1 MKILITGGGGY
12 IGTELTY
19 RLIENPEVTEIVVYD
34 NLSRANY
41 NLFIGQTKLNN
52 KVTFVHADLLD
63 TMTLKK
69 HLKGVDVLYHLAAI
83 VTTPFADR
91 NAHQYEQINH
101 WGTAELVYAVEESD
115 VKKLIYL
122 SSASVYGSSAEEVGV
137 GSVLNPK
144 SFYGIS
150 KMRGEEHVSRLLD
163 KDIDAYII
171 RCGNVYGYNKSM
183 RFDSVINKFMFA
195 ANFKKMIPINGDGKQ
210 HRSFIHIDKTGEILA
225 KLCGDALVPGIYDL
239 AEDTLS
245 INYIADTI
253 KEIYPDLEMI
263 YINQNIKLRELKV
276 RKDPKINGLSTI
288 STRNLQKVLQE
299 FKAQFTY

>member
-1 MKILITGGGGY
+1 MKVLITGGGGY

-19 RLIENPEVTEIVVYD
+19 RLAENKDITEIVVYD

-41 NLFIGQTKLNN
+41 NLFIGQTKLND

-69 HLKGVDVLYHLAAI
+69 HLQGVDVLYHLAAI

-101 WGTAELVYAVEESD
+101 WGTAELVYAIEESE
-115 VKKLIYL
+115 VKKFVYL

-150 KMRGEEHVSRLLD
+150 KMRGEEHVNRLLD

-195 ANFKKMIPINGDGKQ
+195 ANFKNMIPINGDGKQ
-210 HRSFIHIDKTGEILA
+210 HRSFIHIDKTGHILA
-225 KLCGDALVPGIYDL
+225 KLCGDVLEPGIYDL

-245 INYIADTI
+245 VNYIADTI
-253 KEIYPDLEMI
+253 KEIYPELEMI
-263 YINQNIKLRELKV
+263 YINQNVKLRELKV
-276 RKDPKINGLSTI
+276 KNDPKVIGLADIPVRSLK
-288 STRNLQKVLQE
+288 NVLEE
-299 FKAQFTY
+299 FKTQFSY